1 MKFMTQEHVERLE
14 NLERYCKT
22 VPDKAP
28 CCEPYDQRKAT
39 IDGFRES
46 FETVGPEIFTATIR
60 TGIVMLLLK
69 VEDACVCEFQ
79 YALNEPRQPLMSHHL
94 RKMKQA
100 GWLKSERKG
109 RWTYYSL
116 EPKKRTSM
124 MNLIGFLGNE

>member
-1 MKFMTQEHVERLE
+1 MTQDHVERVE
-14 NLERYCKT
+14 NLEKYCKT

-28 CCEPYDQRKAT
+28 CCEPYDLRRAT
-39 IDGFRES
+39 IEGFKDS
-46 FETVGPEIFTATIR
+46 FASVSPEIFTATIR

-94 RKMKQA
+94 RKMRDA

-116 EPKKRTSM
+116 AHEKRESM
-124 MNLIGFLGNE
+124 IHLIDFLGEE

>member
-1 MKFMTQEHVERLE
+1 MTQEHVERLE
-14 NLERYCKT
+14 NLEKYCKT

-28 CCEPYDQRKAT
+28 CCIPYDQRRAT
-39 IDGFRES
+39 IDSFRDAFS
-46 FETVGPEIFTATIR
+46 SVTPEIFTASIR

-94 RKMKQA
+94 RKMKKA

-116 EPKKRTSM
+116 ALEKRASM
-124 MNLIGFLGNE
+124 MNLIDFLGDE

>member
-1 MKFMTQEHVERLE
+1 MTEEHLERVE

-22 VPDKAP
+22 TPDKAP
-28 CCEPYDQRKAT
+28 CCEPYNQRKAM
-39 IDGFRES
+39 IDGFRDS
-46 FETVGPEIFTATIR
+46 FAGVGPGIFTATIR

-69 VEDACVCEFQ
+69 VEEACVCEFQ

-94 RKMKQA
+94 RKMKHA

-116 EPKKRTSM
+116 EKKKRNSM
-124 MNLIGFLGNE
+124 ANLIALLGDD

>member
-1 MKFMTQEHVERLE
+1 MTQEHVERLE

-109 RWTYYSL
+109 R
-116 EPKKRTSM
+116 
-124 MNLIGFLGNE
+124 

>member
-1 MKFMTQEHVERLE
+1 MAQEHIERIE
-14 NLERYCKT
+14 NLEKYCKT

-28 CCEPYDQRKAT
+28 CCEPYDQRKAR
-39 IDGFRES
+39 IDSFRDS
-46 FETVGPEIFTATIR
+46 FSSVGPEIFTATLR

-79 YALNEPRQPLMSHHL
+79 YALNEHRQPLMSHHL
-94 RKMKQA
+94 RKMKKA
-100 GWLKSERKG
+100 KWLRSERKG

-124 MNLIGFLGNE
+124 VEFVSFLGDE